1 MSSAL
6 ERWLVLRLLEAV
18 GNPPIAFELWDG
30 QRVEA
35 AAAGPLAAVFCLED
49 RTALLQLLYKPTRTF
64 GELYSSGRLKVEGD
78 LEQALFELYQGL
90 RRHAAGS
97 GGRTKQLNRLV
108 AKRPRRNDPHHAR
121 RNIHAHYDLGNPFYE
136 IWLDADYNQYTC
148 AYYADPQTTLE
159 QAQAAKLE
167 LVCRKL
173 ALEPGDTVV
182 EAGGGWGGLA
192 RYLARHYGVRV
203 RSYNIS
209 TEQVAYS
216 RDRAQREGLSDLI
229 EYVEDDYR
237 NISGTY
243 DVFVSVGMLEHVGLG
258 GYEDLGHVIDQ
269 CLHPRGRGLI
279 HSIGRTRPK
288 PLNEWIETY
297 IFPGAYPPSLRE
309 MMTIFEAADLTV
321 VDVDNL
327 RSHYARTLSHWR
339 ERFEL
344 GADAVTEMFDE
355 RFVRTWRLYLAGSQ
369 TAFRTGDLQLFQVL
383 FERTGSN
390 RLPMTRERL
399 FSQPLQ
405 DAVQIGR

>member
-1 MSSAL
+1 M
-6 ERWLVLRLLEAV
+6 
-18 GNPPIAFELWDG
+18 
-30 QRVEA
+30 
-35 AAAGPLAAVFCLED
+35 FCLED
-49 RTALLQLLYKPTRTF
+49 RSALLQLLYKPTRTF
-64 GELYSSGRLKVEGD
+64 GELYSSGRLQVEGD

-108 AKRPRRNDPHHAR
+108 AKRPHRNDPHHAR

-243 DVFVSVGMLEHVGLG
+243 DVFVSVGMLEHVGLD

-327 RSHYARTLSHWR
+327 RHTLCAHAEPLARALR
-339 ERFEL
+339 
-344 GADAVTEMFDE
+344 
-355 RFVRTWRLYLAGSQ
+355 AG
-369 TAFRTGDLQLFQVL
+369 R
-383 FERTGSN
+383 
-390 RLPMTRERL
+390 
-399 FSQPLQ
+399 
-405 DAVQIGR
+405 